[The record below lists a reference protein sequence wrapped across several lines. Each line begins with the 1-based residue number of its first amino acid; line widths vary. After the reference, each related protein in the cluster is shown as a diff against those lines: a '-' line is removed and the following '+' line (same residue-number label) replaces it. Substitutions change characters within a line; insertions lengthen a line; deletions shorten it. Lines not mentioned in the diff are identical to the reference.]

1 MSEKQENLLEIKGL
15 VTAFRTEDAGWLR
28 AVDGISFSV
37 PKGKTVGIVGESG
50 CGKSVTA
57 MSIVQLLPKP
67 MGHVLEGEVIFKGED
82 LCSVSSERMHEVRG
96 GEIGVIFQEPMM
108 ALNPCHRIGK
118 QISESLILH
127 RGLNKREALQES
139 VELLERVGIPAP
151 EKRVM
156 EYPHQLSGGMRQ
168 RVVIAIALACKPE
181 LLIADEPTTAL
192 DVTVQSQILELIKDL
207 QAEMGMSTILITHD
221 LGVIAGHCDEVVV
234 MYAGRIVE
242 RAPVKELYGKP
253 RHAYTKGLLSS
264 IPTLATPRKSTLRTI
279 EGQVA
284 SIKDFVPGC
293 RFCQRME
300 RTGSTVTQRAPFIE
314 ISKDH
319 WVEACPECVELKHD
333 HQPES

>member
-1 MSEKQENLLEIKGL
+1 MVSENKDNLLEVKNL
-15 VTAFRTEDAGWLR
+15 VTAFRLENGDWVR
-28 AVDGISFSV
+28 AVDGISFHV

-57 MSIVQLLPKP
+57 MSLVQLLPKP
-67 MGHVLEGEVIFKGED
+67 MGHILDGEVMFKGED
-82 LCSVSSERMHEVRG
+82 LRSASSERMHEVRG

-127 RGLNKREALQES
+127 RGMDKREALRES
-139 VELLERVGIPAP
+139 VSLLEKVGIPAP
-151 EKRVM
+151 ERRIM

-168 RVVIAIALACKPE
+168 RVVIAIALACKPD

-192 DVTVQSQILELIKDL
+192 DVTVQSQILELIEDL
-207 QAEMGMSTILITHD
+207 QEEMGMSTILITHD

-234 MYAGRIVE
+234 MYAGRVVE
-242 RAPVKELYGKP
+242 RAPVTELYASP
-253 RHAYTKGLLSS
+253 QHAYTKGLLSA
-264 IPTLATPRKSTLRTI
+264 IPTLATPRKAKLKTI

-300 RTGSTVTQRAPFIE
+300 RTGDTLVKRAPFIE
-314 ISKDH
+314 ISKNH
-319 WVEACPECVELKHD
+319 WVEACPKCVDLPK
-333 HQPES
+333 QAPT